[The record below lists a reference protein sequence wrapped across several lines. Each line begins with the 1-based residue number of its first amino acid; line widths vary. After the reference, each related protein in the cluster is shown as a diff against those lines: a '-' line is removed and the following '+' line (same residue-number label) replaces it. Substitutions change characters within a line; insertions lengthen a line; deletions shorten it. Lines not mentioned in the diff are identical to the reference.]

1 MAQAGCVATGAL
13 SAPAHGSASHRCDGR
28 GPGLAGQLPR
38 PESFT
43 LCGMSVRPRTCYAR
57 TGEAHVAYQVT
68 GEGPIDLVVTPGFI
82 SHLDLQW
89 ESVGY
94 RRFVRQLAA
103 FARVI
108 RYDKRGTGLSDPVA
122 AVPTLEQRVD
132 DLGAVLDAAGSA
144 RAVVFGY
151 SEGGPTAIGFAARMP
166 GRTLGLILYGSTSM
180 PPPPEIA
187 RRFRDAV
194 GRWGQGVTLE
204 MLAPSLLPSSTQRET
219 AAALERASASPA
231 MAAAL
236 VEALNRTDVRS
247 LLPQVAVPTLVI
259 HRHGELI
266 MVEQGRYLA
275 EHIAGAEYVE
285 LDGADHLPWVGD
297 TDAVLAPVERFVR
310 RFGGQRRLPPARA
323 RPRSAR
329 AATGWGSLTEAEC
342 SVAVLVAE
350 GLSNPAIAS
359 RLFVSRHTVESHL
372 KHAYAKLGVSSRVEL
387 AALALQEDGKN
398 P

>member
-1 MAQAGCVATGAL
+1 
-13 SAPAHGSASHRCDGR
+13 
-28 GPGLAGQLPR
+28 
-38 PESFT
+38 
-43 LCGMSVRPRTCYAR
+43 MSVRPGTCYAR

-68 GEGPIDLVVTPGFI
+68 GSGPVDLILTPGFI

-132 DLGAVLDAAGSA
+132 DLGAVLTAAGST
-144 RAVVFGY
+144 RAVVLGY
-151 SEGGPTAIGFAARMP
+151 SEGGPTAIAFAVRLP
-166 GRTLGLILYGSTSM
+166 ERTLGLILYGTASI

-187 RRFRDAV
+187 GRFRDAV
-194 GRWGQGVTLE
+194 GRWGQGATLE
-204 MLAPSLLPSSTQRET
+204 MLAPSLLSRSAQLET
-219 AAALERASASPA
+219 AAALERAAASPA

-236 VEALNRTDVRS
+236 VEAVVRTDVRP
-247 LLPQVAVPTLVI
+247 LLPQVAVPALVI
-259 HRHGELI
+259 HRQRELI
-266 MVEQGRYLA
+266 PVEQGRYLA
-275 EHIAGAEYVE
+275 EHIPGAEYVE

-297 TDAVLAPVERFVR
+297 SDAVVAAVERFAR
-310 RFGGQRRLPPARA
+310 RFAGQRRLPPAA
-323 RPRSAR
+323 PRPRPAR
-329 AATGWGSLTEAEC
+329 AATGWGSLTEAER
-342 SVAVLVAE
+342 SVALLVTE

-387 AALALQEDGKN
+387 AALALREDGREDGRQDGKN

>member
-1 MAQAGCVATGAL
+1 
-13 SAPAHGSASHRCDGR
+13 
-28 GPGLAGQLPR
+28 
-38 PESFT
+38 
-43 LCGMSVRPRTCYAR
+43 MSVRPRTCYAR
-57 TGEAHVAYQVT
+57 SGEAHVAYQVT
-68 GEGPIDLVVTPGFI
+68 GEGPVDLVMTPGFI

-89 ESVGY
+89 ESPAY
-94 RRFVRQLAA
+94 RRFVRQLAGS
-103 FARVI
+103 ARVI

-144 RAVVFGY
+144 RAVVLGY

-166 GRTLGLILYGSTSM
+166 GRTLGLILYGTASM

-194 GRWGQGVTLE
+194 GRWGQGVILE
-204 MLAPSLLPSSTQRET
+204 MLAPSLLPSSAQREM

-236 VEALNRTDVRS
+236 VEAVIRTDVRS
-247 LLPQVAVPTLVI
+247 LLPRVAVPTLVI
-259 HRHGELI
+259 HRQGDLI
-266 MVEQGRYLA
+266 TVEQGRYLA
-275 EHIAGAEYVE
+275 QHIPGVEYAE
-285 LDGADHLPWVGD
+285 LAGADHLPWVGD
-297 TDAVLAPVERFVR
+297 TDAVVVPVERFLR
-310 RFGGQRRLPPARA
+310 RIGGQRRPPPAGA
-323 RPRSAR
+323 RPRPTR
-329 AATGWGSLTEAEC
+329 AAAGWGSLTEAERG
-342 SVAVLVAE
+342 VAVLVAE

-387 AALALQEDGKN
+387 AALTLREDGKN

>member
-1 MAQAGCVATGAL
+1 M
-13 SAPAHGSASHRCDGR
+13 
-28 GPGLAGQLPR
+28 
-38 PESFT
+38 
-43 LCGMSVRPRTCYAR
+43 
-57 TGEAHVAYQVT
+57 AYQVT
-68 GEGPIDLVVTPGFI
+68 GEGPVDLVMTPGFI

-89 ESVGY
+89 ESVAY
-94 RRFVRQLAA
+94 RRFVRRLAA
-103 FARVI
+103 SARVI

-122 AVPTLEQRVD
+122 AVPALEQRVD

-144 RAVVFGY
+144 RAVVLGY

-166 GRTLGLILYGSTSM
+166 ARTAGLILYGTASM

-187 RRFRDAV
+187 RRFRDAI
-194 GRWGQGVTLE
+194 GRWGQGATLE
-204 MLAPSLLPSSTQRET
+204 MLAPSLLPGSAQRET

-236 VEALNRTDVRS
+236 VEAVIRTDVRS

-259 HRHGELI
+259 HRRGELI
-266 MVEQGRYLA
+266 TVEQGRYLA
-275 EHIAGAEYVE
+275 QHIPGADYVE

-297 TDAVLAPVERFVR
+297 TDAVIAPVERFSR
-310 RFGGQRRLPPARA
+310 RFGGQRRSPPAGA

-329 AATGWGSLTEAEC
+329 AATGWGSLTEAER
-342 SVAVLVAE
+342 SVAALVAE

-387 AALALQEDGKN
+387 AALALREDGKN

>member
-1 MAQAGCVATGAL
+1 
-13 SAPAHGSASHRCDGR
+13 
-28 GPGLAGQLPR
+28 
-38 PESFT
+38 
-43 LCGMSVRPRTCYAR
+43 
-57 TGEAHVAYQVT
+57 VAYQIT
-68 GEGPIDLVVTPGFI
+68 GEGPVDLVLTPGFI

-94 RRFVRQLAA
+94 RRFVRQLAS
-103 FARVI
+103 FTRVI

-132 DLGAVLDAAGSA
+132 DLCAVLDAAGSA
-144 RAVVFGY
+144 RAVVFGF
-151 SEGGPTAIGFAARMP
+151 SEGGPTAIGFAVRMP
-166 GRTLGLILYGSTSM
+166 ERTHGLILYGTAST

-194 GRWGQGVTLE
+194 GRWGQGASLE
-204 MLAPSLLPSSTQRET
+204 MLAPSLLTSSAQRQT
-219 AAALERASASPA
+219 AAALERAAASPA

-236 VEALNRTDVRS
+236 VEAVIRTDVRS

-259 HRHGELI
+259 HRQGELI

-275 EHIAGAEYVE
+275 GHIAGAEYVE
-285 LDGADHLPWVGD
+285 LGGADHLPWVGD
-297 TDAVLAPVERFVR
+297 TGAVVAAVERFVR
-310 RFGGQRRLPPARA
+310 RHGDQRRLPPAGA

-329 AATGWGSLTEAEC
+329 AATGWGSLTEAEH
-342 SVAVLVAE
+342 SVAALVAE

-359 RLFVSRHTVESHL
+359 RLLVSRHTVESHL
-372 KHAYAKLGVSSRVEL
+372 KHAYAKLGISSRVEL
-387 AALALQEDGKN
+387 AALALREDGKN

>member
-1 MAQAGCVATGAL
+1 
-13 SAPAHGSASHRCDGR
+13 
-28 GPGLAGQLPR
+28 
-38 PESFT
+38 
-43 LCGMSVRPRTCYAR
+43 MSVRPRTCYAR
-57 TGEAHVAYQVT
+57 TGQAHVAYQVT
-68 GEGPIDLVVTPGFI
+68 GSGPVDLVLTPGFI

-94 RRFVRQLAA
+94 RRLVRQLAS

-132 DLGAVLDAAGSA
+132 DLGAVLEAAGTA
-144 RAVVFGY
+144 GAVVLGY
-151 SEGGPTAIGFAARMP
+151 SEGGPTAIGFAVRRP
-166 GRTLGLILYGSTSM
+166 ERTLGLVLYGTAAV

-194 GRWGQGVTLE
+194 GRWGQGATLE
-204 MLAPSLLPSSTQRET
+204 MLAPSLRSSSAQLET

-236 VEALNRTDVRS
+236 VEAVIRTDVTS
-247 LLPQVAVPTLVI
+247 LLPQVAVPALVI
-259 HRHGELI
+259 HRRGELI
-266 MVEQGRYLA
+266 PAEQGRYLA
-275 EHIAGAEYVE
+275 DHIPGAEYVE
-285 LDGADHLPWVGD
+285 LDGTDHLPWVGD
-297 TDAVLAPVERFVR
+297 TDAVVAAVERFVR
-310 RFGGQRRLPPARA
+310 GFSSQPCGSQPHASRGGQHRPAITP
-323 RPRSAR
+323 RPRPPR
-329 AATGWGSLTEAEC
+329 AATGWDSLTGAER
-342 SVAVLVAE
+342 SVARLVTE

-359 RLFVSRHTVESHL
+359 QLFVSRHTVESHL

-387 AALALQEDGKN
+387 AALALRVREDGQN